1 MRRKCAQPPW
11 GVPPMPELDEIS
23 IKSVAPAGADC
34 EPLGLG
40 LPTTQRRRHC
50 YFSRWFGRI
59 WRASCV
65 SSKSCFCVVS
75 DPLSPSQR
83 HKWRI
88 CRLLPSEPSYWRQV
102 RASAAGIAIPN
113 VNASKLEGFDF
124 PLAPSREQE
133 RIVAKAG
140 RAAVA
145 GGREAG
151 CPNSR

>member
-1 MRRKCAQPPW
+1 MSYAWCHSA
-11 GVPPMPELDEIS
+11 VLELVDS
-23 IKSVAPAGADC
+23 PA
-34 EPLGLG
+34 LGK
-40 LPTTQRRRHC
+40 
-50 YFSRWFGRI
+50 
-59 WRASCV
+59 
-65 SSKSCFCVVS
+65 SSKTSFFRKKYAFPLFVQAIPVVS
-75 DPLSPSQR
+75 VMANVNLLS
-83 HKWRI
+83 
-88 CRLLPSEPSYWRQV
+88 YGFRQDCQV
-102 RASAAGIAIPN
+102 IVGGMRGIAIPN